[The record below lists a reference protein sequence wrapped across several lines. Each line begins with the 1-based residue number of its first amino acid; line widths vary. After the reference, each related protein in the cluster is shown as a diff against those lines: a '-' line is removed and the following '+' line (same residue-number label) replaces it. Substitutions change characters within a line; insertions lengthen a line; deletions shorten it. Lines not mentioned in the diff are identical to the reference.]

1 MQVIFLQ
8 TVKGRGQKNQVKD
21 VSDGYARNFL
31 IPQKLAVPATP
42 AALKNVQ
49 AAQTQ
54 AVMEDKAEMERV
66 AKIIQGL
73 KAKKLEF
80 SLKSDAK
87 GSVFGSVSADMIKK
101 ALHEQGLGAKD
112 QVEVLL
118 EHHLKEFGEHTVQL
132 RFHKGVMGIVT
143 VSVKPQLP
151 PQP

>member
-8 TVKGRGQKNQVKD
+8 TVKGKGQKNQVKN

-42 AALKNVQ
+42 AALKSVT

-54 AVMEDKAEMERV
+54 AIAEDKAEMERV
-66 AKIIQGL
+66 ENMVRKLGSE
-73 KAKKLEF
+73 KLEF
-80 SLKSDAK
+80 SLKSDDK
-87 GSVFGSVSADMIKK
+87 GSVFGSVSSDMIKK
-101 ALHEQGLGAKD
+101 ALQERGLGTKD

-132 RFHKGVMGIVT
+132 RFHKGVTGKV
-143 VSVKPQLP
+143 VVNVKPQ